1 MPIFRGGCLKTIFP
15 ENGTSRRGYLNL
27 TTSRKTRF
35 SRAVLLRESLLKIID
50 KAVLKL
56 VLGVYMAK
64 IDVTL
69 FIVVL

>member
-1 MPIFRGGCLKTIFP
+1 MPIFRGGCLKTIVP